1 MVRRT
6 TANGPRLGA
15 LLDERDHLRIQINL
29 AESADSAEPEIL
41 SQARHRLIAIERQI
55 QQQWDNPES

>member
-1 MVRRT
+1 M
-6 TANGPRLGA
+6 
-15 LLDERDHLRIQINL
+15 LDERDHLRIQINL